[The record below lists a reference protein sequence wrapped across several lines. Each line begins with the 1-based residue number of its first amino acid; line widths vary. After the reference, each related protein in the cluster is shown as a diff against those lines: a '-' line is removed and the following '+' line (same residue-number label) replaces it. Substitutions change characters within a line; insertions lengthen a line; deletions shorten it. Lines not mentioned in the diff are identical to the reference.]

1 MIGMKNSLLILVTG
15 TLVSCIGT
23 KSEPRAS
30 TYNISLSDL
39 PKMEKQALGGDRE
52 VAYKLSLYFGV
63 VELNIKES
71 EKWYRLAYK
80 LGEPACVNSP
90 SVMFGS
96 K

>member
-1 MIGMKNSLLILVTG
+1 
-15 TLVSCIGT
+15 
-23 KSEPRAS
+23 
-30 TYNISLSDL
+30 
-39 PKMEKQALGGDRE
+39 MEKQALGGDRE